1 MESKRRNGKLAS
13 DWFPLLLSSIEE
25 TIEHE
30 VKGNG
35 YDRFHHMNSLISTNT
50 LFINSLV
57 LLSHRSLLGSHT
69 LLALLQSQ
77 LLGMSELLERSSVVE
92 VGLLGGSRI
101 GTNSLVGIGVDVLQH
116 IAGDSVLDV
125 ARELLLVQ
133 LGILLLQSVHVVGNG
148 LTEDL
153 VAVSLSVVLLVLTAV
168 TVETLVAVG
177 NIQTTIVAALQHGEH
192 ASTGRG
198 AAQTHIQVAAEGTLL
213 AQLGDVV
220 RLLLSLAS
228 LDLSVDLLV
237 ALVHLGH
244 AQLGQQ
250 TASAQQTRAV
260 SSGVVGQTQLHSVT
274 RKLSG
279 GGGAEHTVSN
289 DLSRNDLSNHLVVG
303 DTGHES
309 VLGGVVLVLGLDDQ
323 SLTSV
328 VVGLSL

>member
-1 MESKRRNGKLAS
+1 
-13 DWFPLLLSSIEE
+13 
-25 TIEHE
+25 
-30 VKGNG
+30 
-35 YDRFHHMNSLISTNT
+35 MNSLPPTNT

-101 GTNSLVGIGVDVLQH
+101 GADSLVGIGVDVLQH

-133 LGILLLQSVHVVGNG
+133 LGILLLQSVHVVSNG

-228 LDLSVDLLV
+228 LD
-237 ALVHLGH
+237 
-244 AQLGQQ
+244 
-250 TASAQQTRAV
+250 
-260 SSGVVGQTQLHSVT
+260 QTQLHSVT

-309 VLGGVVLVLGLDDQ
+309 VLGGVVLVLGLNDQ

-328 VVGLSL
+328 VVSLSL